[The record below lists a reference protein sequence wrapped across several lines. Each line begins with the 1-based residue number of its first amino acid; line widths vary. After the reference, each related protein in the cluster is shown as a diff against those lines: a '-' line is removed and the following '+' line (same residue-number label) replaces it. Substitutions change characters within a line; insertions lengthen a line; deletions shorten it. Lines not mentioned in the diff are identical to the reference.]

1 MPVPTATIEH
11 MFDIAV
17 SAGDCDTPEATA
29 RELVN
34 AARDAD
40 RAVRVAQARRAQ
52 MVVRAVPVSYTHLT
66 LPTNR
71 EV

>member
-34 AARDAD
+34 AAATRI
-40 RAVRVAQARRAQ
+40 VRCVWRRLG
-52 MVVRAVPVSYTHLT
+52 VPRWLSALF
-66 LPTNR
+66 LP
-71 EV
+71 